1 MVIGIF
7 VGGIFLGFSLGF
19 ATMALVSARHDRL
32 QGEEAPEATGQRVR
46 AASPIRWVN
55 RSLPAR
61 PQVSG
66 ASCLLTPVLTA
77 RGHRGAGPMIQ
88 EEDRCT

>member
-19 ATMALVSARHDRL
+19 ATMALVSARNNRL
-32 QGEEAPEATGQRVR
+32 QGEETPETTGSMFCV
-46 AASPIRWVN
+46 ASPVPGVN
-55 RSLPAR
+55 RWLPAR

-66 ASCLLTPVLTA
+66 ESCLLTP
-77 RGHRGAGPMIQ
+77 GS
-88 EEDRCT
+88 

>member
-19 ATMALVSARHDRL
+19 ATMALVSARNNRL
-32 QGEEAPEATGQRVR
+32 QGEEAPETIGYQIFEAP
-46 AASPIRWVN
+46 PIRRVTP
-55 RSLPAR
+55 SFAAR

-66 ASCLLTPVLTA
+66 ASCLLP
-77 RGHRGAGPMIQ
+77 GS
-88 EEDRCT
+88 

>member
-19 ATMALVSARHDRL
+19 ATMALVSARNNRL
-32 QGEEAPEATGQRVR
+32 QGEEAQEMTDRLIC
-46 AASPIRWVN
+46 AASPIRGVN

-61 PQVSG
+61 LRASG
-66 ASCLLTPVLTA
+66 ESCLLTP
-77 RGHRGAGPMIQ
+77 GS
-88 EEDRCT
+88 

>member
-19 ATMALVSARHDRL
+19 VSARNNRL
-32 QGEEAPEATGQRVR
+32 QGVEARETIDHLIGAV
-46 AASPIRWVN
+46 SPIREVN

-61 PQVSG
+61 LQVSG
-66 ASCLLTPVLTA
+66 ESCLLTP
-77 RGHRGAGPMIQ
+77 GS
-88 EEDRCT
+88 